1 MKVALVLLISGVL
14 LVAYSTPLAAADD
27 GDEVFEDDDET
38 DSLADEDADDSGAD
52 EVFEDDDET
61 DSLADED
68 ADDSGA
74 DEGLTVESRK
84 AVKGAHARA
93 GHAKHARAGSRHA
106 ASRAANRPHARS
118 GAARKAAHSV

>member
-14 LVAYSTPLAAADD
+14 LIAYFTPLAVADD

-38 DSLADEDADDSGAD
+38 DSLADDAADDSC
-52 EVFEDDDET
+52 
-61 DSLADED
+61 
-68 ADDSGA
+68 A

>member
-1 MKVALVLLISGVL
+1 MKAALVLLISGVL
-14 LVAYSTPLAAADD
+14 LVAYCTPLAAADD

-38 DSLADEDADDSGAD
+38 DSSADDDAEDSGAD
-52 EVFEDDDET
+52 E
-61 DSLADED
+61 SLI
-68 ADDSGA
+68 
-74 DEGLTVESRK
+74 VESRR

-118 GAARKAAHSV
+118 GAARRAAHSV